1 MAADALGNPTRIVIT
16 AGQRGDVTQARAL
29 VAGMQPRAV
38 VAAQGGGGR
47 PKAVVAD
54 RGYDADELRGY
65 LAATGVEVV
74 IPPTA
79 SRARKPPYDRDLYR
93 ERNAVER
100 LMGRLKQCRR
110 VATRYEKTARNYG
123 AFVHLAALLVLLR

>member
-38 VAAQGGGGR
+38 VA
-47 PKAVVAD
+47 D
-54 RGYDADELRGY
+54 RGYDADELRGCL
-65 LAATGVEVV
+65 LAMGAEVV